1 MSDCNTGDFR
11 EKEVVNLCD
20 GRLLGFV
27 SEVEFDVVDGRIT
40 AIVVPGRGGFF
51 GIGGEDDLVIP
62 WCKIQKIGED
72 VILVNAEGCC
82 PPKRENGK
90 KRI

>member
-1 MSDCNTGDFR
+1 MAECNTGDFR

-27 SEVEFDVVDGRIT
+27 SEIEFDVVDGRIT
-40 AIVVPGRGGFF
+40 AIVVPGRGGFL

-62 WCKIQKIGED
+62 WCRIEKIGED
-72 VILVNAEGCC
+72 SRRITIEGG
-82 PPKRENGK
+82 ETLADLSL
-90 KRI
+90 